1 MISSTTMHSQ
11 TLRYYSLFLLFYS
24 SSSSNNRALI
34 LVRSIDDYLCQNYVF
49 TCFFRQRYHSSSEK
63 HQADPCRSLL
73 ILRSCLHHDIDTIRM
88 CHSSALTQAKND
100 LRSEASTSCLTSSS
114 MGKALAIQ
122 HLHSLAPAR
131 PTIYGCWIFVMA
143 GSVIVHLLTR

>member
-1 MISSTTMHSQ
+1 MHYP
-11 TLRYYSLFLLFYS
+11 TLRYCSLCLLFYAS
-24 SSSSNNRALI
+24 SVRPSSNDRALI

-49 TCFFRQRYHSSSEK
+49 TCFFRQRHHPSPEK

-88 CHSSALTQAKND
+88 CHSPALTQAKND
-100 LRSEASTSCLTSSS
+100 LRSEASTSCLTSS
-114 MGKALAIQ
+114 MRKALPIQ

-131 PTIYGCWIFVMA
+131 PTLYWILVLA
-143 GSVIVHLLTR
+143 GSAIPHLLTR